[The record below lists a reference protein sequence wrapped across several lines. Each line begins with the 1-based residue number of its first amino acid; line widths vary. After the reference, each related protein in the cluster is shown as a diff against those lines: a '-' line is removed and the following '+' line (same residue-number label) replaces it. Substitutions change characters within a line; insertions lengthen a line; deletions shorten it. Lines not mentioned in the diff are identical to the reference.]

1 MCYVP
6 AVGDGDRE
14 KSRRDA
20 RKERVLHTR
29 VPAVLEHELK
39 RVANAWRVPVSNVV
53 RALLEDALD
62 TLDLVGAKAEDE
74 LREVAAKLAS
84 ERRRIRR
91 RSAEQLTRIPGTA
104 PPAGDEPAAAPLPQP
119 LVDPLQGAIG
129 VTQITLVQDAVCGVT
144 GEHLTAG
151 SEAYVVLFDQPSR
164 QLIAGRN
171 ALPSASTANEEKTD
185 D

>member
-1 MCYVP
+1 M
-6 AVGDGDRE
+6 GDGDRE
-14 KSRRDA
+14 TSRREA

-91 RSAEQLTRIPGTA
+91 KSAEQLSRIPGTA
-104 PPAGDEPAAAPLPQP
+104 PPAKGEPAAAPEPEP
-119 LVDPLQGAIG
+119 LADPLQGAIG
-129 VTQITLVQDAVCGVT
+129 VTPITLVQDAVCGVT
-144 GEHLTAG
+144 GEHLRAG
-151 SEAYVVLFDQPSR
+151 SKAYVVLFDHPSR
-164 QLIAGRN
+164 QLIAGRS
-171 ALPSASTANEEKTD
+171 ALPGASTANEEKAD

>member
-1 MCYVP
+1 M
-6 AVGDGDRE
+6 GDGDPD
-14 KSRRDA
+14 KGRRDA

-84 ERRRIRR
+84 ERHRIRR
-91 RSAEQLTRIPGTA
+91 KSAEQLSKI
-104 PPAGDEPAAAPLPQP
+104 PAAAVATDPVAAPAPQP
-119 LVDPLQGAIG
+119 LGDLLQGAIG
-129 VTQITLVQDAVCGVT
+129 VTSITLVQDAVCGVT
-144 GEHLTAG
+144 GQQLPAG
-151 SEAYVVLFDQPSR
+151 SAAYVVLFDHPSR
-164 QLIAGRN
+164 QLITGRN
-171 ALPSASTANEEKTD
+171 ALPGAFTANEEKAD
-185 D
+185 E